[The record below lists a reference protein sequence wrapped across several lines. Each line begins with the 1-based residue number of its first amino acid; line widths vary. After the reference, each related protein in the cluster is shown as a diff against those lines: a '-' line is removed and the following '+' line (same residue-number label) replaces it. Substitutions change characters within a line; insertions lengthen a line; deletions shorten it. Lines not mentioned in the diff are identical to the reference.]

1 MRARQPDREG
11 HVESHGTQIFW
22 EEHGQGPRAVV
33 FIPPWQIVDCMLADS
48 RPETPSTP

>member
-22 EEHGQGPRAVV
+22 EEHGQGPGAVV
-33 FIPPWQIVDCMLADS
+33 FIPPWQIVDCTLAAS
-48 RPETPSTP
+48 RPETTSTP